1 MTASLSTKNQ
11 SAVVFD
17 EAETSALSRWEAL
30 AADIAIATEESE
42 SDAKQFNY
50 ADATGNAL
58 ARSWMAKLR
67 KLKGRIEKARKEAK
81 APYLERG
88 RVVDETAK
96 TLEKAVQGLIDP
108 HEREILAIE
117 AQERVRIE
125 AHSATLDR
133 ISKLAE
139 GVTSSAEAHA
149 RLVELTAIDLTL
161 LEEFQSAGLNRQAE
175 AGARLKEQWDSLV
188 IQEAEQAELA
198 ALRAEKIKQDAELEA
213 LRAENDRRNTELE
226 ALKAEQDKPE
236 IADTLEPGKQLAEV
250 QQAAPGK
257 VFRSPAPAARI
268 EVETSREPVSSEPEA
283 HGDREAQVEE
293 LRGQLWLLFKNIEP
307 GEIIDL
313 IVSDSLHEAIRVD
326 WSKVEVEEI
335 CF

>member
-11 SAVVFD
+11 SAVVFN
-17 EAETSALSRWEAL
+17 EAETSALSRWEVL

-88 RVVDETAK
+88 KAVDETAK
-96 TLEKAVQGLIDP
+96 TLEKAVQELIDP

-117 AQERVRIE
+117 AQERLRIE

-175 AGARLKEQWDSLV
+175 AGARLKEQWDSLL
-188 IQEAEQAELA
+188 IQEAERAELEI
-198 ALRAEKIKQDAELEA
+198 LRAEKAKRDAELEA
-213 LRAENDRRNTELE
+213 LRAE
-226 ALKAEQDKPE
+226 KDKPG
-236 IADTLEPGKQLAEV
+236 AVDTLEPEKRLAEV
-250 QQAAPGK
+250 QQAAPGE
-257 VFRSPAPAARI
+257 VIQSPAPAARI
-268 EVETSREPVSSEPEA
+268 EVEASREPVSSELGAHEDRSAQAEA
-283 HGDREAQVEE
+283 LTEQLLSLLTDMEISTWE
-293 LRGQLWLLFKNIEP
+293 LHK
-307 GEIIDL
+307 IIAL
-313 IVSDSLHEAIRVD
+313 IVGDNLHEAIRVD

>member
-1 MTASLSTKNQ
+1 MTVSLSTKNQ

-30 AADIAIATEESE
+30 AADIAIATEES
-42 SDAKQFNY
+42 DAKQFNY
-50 ADATGNAL
+50 GDATGNAL

-88 RVVDETAK
+88 KAVDETAK

-117 AQERVRIE
+117 AQERLRIE

-175 AGARLKEQWDSLV
+175 AGARLKEQWDSLL
-188 IQEAEQAELA
+188 IQEAEQVELA
-198 ALRAEKIKQDAELEA
+198 ALRAEKAKRDAELEA
-213 LRAENDRRNTELE
+213 LRAE
-226 ALKAEQDKPE
+226 KDKPG
-236 IADTLEPGKQLAEV
+236 AVDALEPEKRLAEV
-250 QQAAPGK
+250 QQTAPSK
-257 VFRSPAPAARI
+257 TVQPPAPAARN
-268 EVETSREPVSSEPEA
+268 EVEASSEPVSSWLDNQPA
-283 HGDREAQVEE
+283 RSVQVAE
-293 LRGQLWLLFKNIEP
+293 LREQLFSVLADMELC
-307 GEIIDL
+307 EIVAL
-313 IVSDSLHEAIRVD
+313 IVNDNLHEAISVD
-326 WSKVEVEEI
+326 WSKVYVSETEEVSW
-335 CF
+335 